1 MSQSV
6 IGLRPGDDLAGQVAI
21 VTGGAKNIGR
31 AIARSLAAGGAAVMV
46 NAVSSMDAA
55 AETAALITA
64 AGGQAEVFRAD
75 VRDYGAVEQM
85 IDATVQRFGRLSL
98 LVNNH
103 TYRHTTPI
111 EELSLDEWQQMI
123 DVVLTGVFHT
133 IRAAIPRLTEAG
145 GGSIVNIG
153 GMSTH
158 VGYRGGAS
166 RSAAKSGVEGLTRAA
181 ALDLARYGITVNCV
195 APGSID
201 TIRDPRTRHGTM
213 TDGGAGGALTAG
225 PDGQDIPAGRKGCP
239 GEIAAMVRM
248 LCGPDAR
255 YVTGQIIH
263 VNGGA
268 LRP

>member
-145 GGSIVNIG
+145 GG
-153 GMSTH
+153 
-158 VGYRGGAS
+158 YRGGAS